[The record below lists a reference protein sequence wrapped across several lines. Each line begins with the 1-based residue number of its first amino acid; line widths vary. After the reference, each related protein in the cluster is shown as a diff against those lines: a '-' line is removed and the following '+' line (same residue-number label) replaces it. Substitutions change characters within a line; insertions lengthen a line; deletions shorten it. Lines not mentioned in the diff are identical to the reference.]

1 MERKEF
7 EESLRKVFELAE
19 MASKLLAFARR
30 VRDNGHAHSP
40 VIHGWA
46 VELLKEFDE

>member
-1 MERKEF
+1 MDKLERTI
-7 EESLRKVFELAE
+7 SQLVDIADLAS
-19 MASKLLAFARR
+19 ALLAFARR

-46 VELLKEFDE
+46 VKLLEEFEE